1 MLTNNMCMWQERTA
15 AVKLTIILSIWS
27 ATEMESGGQSPSYS
41 SLDLNGAGS
50 GSAHSLRLR

>member
-1 MLTNNMCMWQERTA
+1 MWQERTA